1 MVDEK
6 DLKIIEKLQKNAR
19 ASFSEIAKE
28 LGISDVAVM
37 KRIRKLEHDGVIRKY
52 TIRVNHKK
60 LGYNMVSLT
69 GLDVEP
75 EHLFSVLKKIAEM
88 DSVKFLALT
97 SGDHGVMA
105 EIWARDQEEL
115 AKIHEEI
122 ASLPGVHK
130 VRPAI
135 ILDVIKA

>member
-6 DLKIIEKLQKNAR
+6 DMKIIEKLEKNAR
-19 ASFSEIAKE
+19 VSFSEIAKE

-37 KRIRKLEHDGVIRKY
+37 KRIRKLEQDGVIRKY
-52 TIRVNHKK
+52 TIKINHKK

-69 GLDVEP
+69 GFEVEP
-75 EHLFSVLKKIAEM
+75 EYLFDVLKKVAAMEP
-88 DSVKFLALT
+88 VKFLALT
-97 SGDHGVMA
+97 SGDHSVMA
-105 EIWARDQEEL
+105 EIWARNQEEL

-135 ILDVIKA
+135 ILDIIKG